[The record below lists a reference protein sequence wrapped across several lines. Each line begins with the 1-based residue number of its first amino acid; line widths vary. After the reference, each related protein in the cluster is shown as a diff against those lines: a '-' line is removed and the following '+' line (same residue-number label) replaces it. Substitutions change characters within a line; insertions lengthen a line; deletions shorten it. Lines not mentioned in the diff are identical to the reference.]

1 MIPVKINLINT
12 IFSKDISK
20 IFDSM
25 THLAQL
31 ISTYSFSS
39 KDRFLTYVKI
49 DTQSDPKS
57 ATSPSTEKQKD
68 LALLLV
74 KELHDLGISN
84 AHTNEF
90 GYVYAHLESN
100 VLIDVPAICFCAHM
114 DTSPDCSGFGV
125 KPIIHQNY
133 QGKDIVLP
141 DDPSVIIRLNEH
153 PDLQEQFGNDIITA
167 SGATLLGADN
177 KAGVAEIMDAVALL
191 GADNKA
197 GVAEI
202 MDAVA
207 FWQQYPSVEHGPISI
222 VFTPDE
228 EVGRGTDHI
237 DSIVFTPDEEV
248 GRGTDHIDI
257 QKINA
262 VYGYTLDGEK
272 RGHLENET
280 FSADGFTIKIKGISQ
295 HPGFAKGR
303 MESAIKIAA
312 EIISNLPKENLSPET
327 TEKMEGFI
335 HPVDIQGHVEEAQID
350 FILRDFD
357 TLKLI
362 EYGTLL
368 KEITVNVLKNY
379 PNSSADFI
387 QTEQYRNMNEILK
400 DHPLCI
406 SLAMEA
412 MELAGLT
419 PETTSIRGGT
429 DGSRLTFM
437 GLPCPNIFA
446 GEHAF
451 HSKEEWVSVQDMQK
465 ATETILYL
473 AELYT
478 VRGIR

>member
-1 MIPVKINLINT
+1 M
-12 IFSKDISK
+12 
-20 IFDSM
+20 M
-25 THLAQL
+25 HLRQL
-31 ISTYSFSS
+31 ISKYSFSS
-39 KDRFLTYVKI
+39 TDRFLKYVKI

-57 ATSPSTEKQKD
+57 TTIPSTEKQKD
-68 LALLLV
+68 LAVHLV

-84 AHTNEF
+84 AHTNEY
-90 GYVYAHLESN
+90 GYVYAHVDSN
-100 VLIDVPAICFCAHM
+100 VSNDVPAICFCAHM
-114 DTSPDCSGFGV
+114 DTSPDCSGYGV

-133 QGKDIVLP
+133 QGEDIVLP
-141 DDPSVIIRLNEH
+141 DDPSVIIRLKEH
-153 PDLQEQFGNDIITA
+153 PDLQEQLGNDIITA
-167 SGATLLGADN
+167 SGKTLLGADN
-177 KAGVAEIMDAVALL
+177 KAGIAEIMDAL
-191 GADNKA
+191 
-197 GVAEI
+197 
-202 MDAVA
+202 A
-207 FWQQYPSVEHGPISI
+207 FWQNNPTVQHGPISI

-237 DSIVFTPDEEV
+237 DIK
-248 GRGTDHIDI
+248 
-257 QKINA
+257 KINA

-280 FSADGFTIKIKGISQ
+280 FSADGFTIKIKGVSQ

-312 EIISNLPKENLSPET
+312 DIISNLPKEYLSPET

-335 HPVDIQGHVEEAQID
+335 HPVDIQGQVEEAQID

-362 EYGTLL
+362 EYGNLL
-368 KEITVNVLKNY
+368 KEITLDVLKNY
-379 PNSSADFI
+379 PNSRADFI
-387 QTEQYRNMNEILK
+387 QIEQYRNMNEILK
-400 DHPLCI
+400 DHPMCI

-412 MELAGLT
+412 MKLAGLT

-478 VRGIR
+478 VRGNR

>member
-25 THLAQL
+25 THLPQL

-39 KDRFLTYVKI
+39 KDRFLSYVKI

-57 ATSPSTEKQKD
+57 TTSPSTEKQKD
-68 LALLLV
+68 LALLIV

-84 AHTNEF
+84 AHTNEY

-100 VLIDVPAICFCAHM
+100 VSDEIPAICFCAHM
-114 DTSPDCSGFGV
+114 DTSPDCSGLGV

-167 SGATLLGADN
+167 SGTT
-177 KAGVAEIMDAVALL
+177 LL

-207 FWQQYPSVEHGPISI
+207 FWQQYPSVKHGPI
-222 VFTPDE
+222 
-228 EVGRGTDHI
+228 
-237 DSIVFTPDEEV
+237 SIVFTPDEEV

-312 EIISNLPKENLSPET
+312 EIISNLPKEYLSPET

-362 EYGTLL
+362 EYGNLL
-368 KEITVNVLKNY
+368 KEITSNVLKNY
-379 PNSSADFI
+379 PNSTADFI

-406 SLAMEA
+406 SLAMNA
-412 MELAGLT
+412 MKLAGLT

-478 VRGIR
+478 VSGNK

>member
-177 KAGVAEIMDAVALL
+177 KAGVAEIMDAVA
-191 GADNKA
+191 
-197 GVAEI
+197 
-202 MDAVA
+202 
-207 FWQQYPSVEHGPISI
+207 FWQQYPSVEHGPI
-222 VFTPDE
+222 
-228 EVGRGTDHI
+228 
-237 DSIVFTPDEEV
+237 SIVFTPDEEV

-335 HPVDIQGHVEEAQID
+335 HPVDIQGHVEETQID

-387 QTEQYRNMNEILK
+387 QKEQYRNMNEILK

-478 VRGIR
+478 VSGNK